1 MHRFPVK
8 SGGPGRLVSWLLSG
22 TLLLAP
28 LAAGA
33 PTPPNEGAVQA
44 LEEGAE
50 GPIVDGLVT
59 DEQWESVEP
68 FTGFIQQEPDN
79 GAPATERT
87 EVRLLLSDQ
96 TLYVGV
102 IAFDGDPGGVLVSES
117 RRDGDLNESDSVQIL
132 LDTFNDSQNAFLFG
146 TNPEGIE
153 YDGQIAGEG
162 ATGGYNPRP
171 GQRGSQRGGVTGF
184 NANWD
189 GDWTVRSQTTERG
202 WETEFAIP
210 LRTLRYQPGSDRTW
224 GLNVMRNIRRKNE
237 QVFLA
242 PIPRGYNIYR
252 VSLAQKISGLDLP
265 GRRDIKVTPFALGE
279 AARNALAVS
288 DDARAREGF
297 DVGLD
302 VKWGVTPNLTVDL
315 TANTDFAQVEADDQQ
330 INLTRFPLFFPEK
343 RPFFLENASTFQF
356 GAPQEVDLFFS
367 RRIGLSGGQ
376 PVPILAGARLSG
388 KVNSFNVGVMNMQT
402 DAAFD
407 AETGG
412 LRLAANNYTVARVQ
426 REFGR
431 SNVGGIL
438 VNRQANGEWAAPD
451 DNNRSI
457 GADAAIQVSENLRF
471 FTFLAKTSTPNAPE
485 GGDLAGRAF
494 LNYAGPAP
502 SGARRVHRG
511 RGELQL
517 GGRLRAPPGVP
528 EVPVA
533 VFLRLAAEQSPRA
546 LLGAALLTAR
556 DLERLLRLRRK
567 DPDGPG
573 PLAPDRI
580 PAERRRAVRVL
591 HRHDERLAAH
601 RFHRLLRRR
610 RPQGDRPA
618 RLLQLDHLYGELHR
632 QRQRPPL
639 PDVLLQDRGVLWRE
653 HPGLQRE
660 HQRADRGPLPGEH
673 RLEPGFGG
681 PPDREVHH
689 QPDADPGELLV
700 LAAPAA
706 RGAHPVQQP
715 DGLDLLEH
723 PAGDAEPERDRA
735 VPRLQRPP
743 EHGELRPLRRRDRA
757 RIPDGSRALVHRQVH
772 APLRLLMLT
781 GDARN
786 GRTPDRKPGRPAPAG
801 ISRPES
807 ARRNL
812 VEDLGVLGEAPR
824 VVLGVHEFA
833 VHLHVED
840 ALAAFDEL
848 GLHAAG
854 LPDGRRQTGGVR
866 EVVSNDAVLDRNLHE
881 SLRELRSG
889 KAPGRGKKERDD
901 GGADGTRTRDL
912 RRDRPAFWT
921 N

>member
-8 SGGPGRLVSWLLSG
+8 SGGPGRLVSWLLPG

-33 PTPPNEGAVQA
+33 PTPPNEGVVQA

-50 GPIVDGLVT
+50 GPIVDGFVT

-171 GQRGSQRGGVTGF
+171 GRRGSQRGGVTGF

-210 LRTLRYQPGSDRTW
+210 LRTLRYQPGSNKTW

-265 GRRDIKVTPFALGE
+265 GRRDIKVTPFVLGE
-279 AARNALAVS
+279 ADRNALGVS

-376 PVPILAGARLSG
+376 PVPIVAGARLSG
-388 KVNSFNVGVMNMQT
+388 KVNSFNVGVMTMQT

-451 DNNRSI
+451 DTNRAF

-471 FTFLAKTSTPNAPE
+471 FSFLAKTSSPNGPE

-494 LNYAGPAP
+494 LNYAGPLHQGHAGYTEVGENFNP
-502 SGARRVHRG
+502 EVGFVPRRGYRKYQWRYFFDWQPNEVPGLSWVRRFSPHVTWNAYYGFDGKIQTGRGHWHPIEFQPNGGGRFGFFIDTMNDSPLTDFTVFSGADDHQVVVR
-511 RGELQL
+511 
-517 GGRLRAPPGVP
+517 PGSYNWTTYTVNYIGN
-528 EVPVA
+528 A
-533 VFLRLAAEQSPRA
+533 S
-546 LLGAALLTAR
+546 
-556 DLERLLRLRRK
+556 
-567 DPDGPG
+567 
-573 PLAPDRI
+573 
-580 PAERRRAVRVL
+580 
-591 HRHDERLAAH
+591 
-601 RFHRLLRRR
+601 
-610 RPQGDRPA
+610 A
-618 RLLQLDHLYGELHR
+618 RLYPTFYCKTGGFYDGTI
-632 QRQRPPL
+632 
-639 PDVLLQDRGVLWRE
+639 RGC
-653 HPGLQRE
+653 
-660 HQRADRGPLPGEH
+660 RASINGRIG
-673 RLEPGFGG
+673 
-681 PPDREVHH
+681 
-689 QPDADPGELLV
+689 
-700 LAAPAA
+700 A
-706 RGAHPVQQP
+706 RFQASIGWNRDSV
-715 DGLDLLEH
+715 DL
-723 PAGDAEPERDRA
+723 PAGKFTTNLMPIR
-735 VPRLQRPP
+735 VNYSFS
-743 EHGELRPLRRRDRA
+743 PLRRLEALIQYNSQTASVSSNIRLVLLNRSGTGLFLVYNDLRNTANFDRF
-757 RIPDGSRALVHRQVH
+757 DVE
-772 APLRLLMLT
+772 T
-781 GDARN
+781 GLEYP
-786 GRTPDRKPGRPAPAG
+786 T
-801 ISRPES
+801 
-807 ARRNL
+807 
-812 VEDLGVLGEAPR
+812 VLGR
-824 VVLGVHEFA
+824 SFIVKYTRL
-833 VHLHVED
+833 
-840 ALAAFDEL
+840 FD
-848 GLHAAG
+848 
-854 LPDGRRQTGGVR
+854 
-866 EVVSNDAVLDRNLHE
+866 
-881 SLRELRSG
+881 
-889 KAPGRGKKERDD
+889 
-901 GGADGTRTRDL
+901 
-912 RRDRPAFWT
+912 F
-921 N
+921 